1 MNEMLQQFL
10 VESREL
16 ADQATEGLLA
26 LERTPQDADQLDAVF
41 RAVHTLKGSAGIVDF
56 HAMDR
61 AVHAAEDLLSA
72 ARAGKCVLDAAMIGH
87 CLACL
92 DQVLQWLD
100 TIERTG
106 RPPRRVVL
114 ATELVTRASS
124 TGRGRG

>member
-72 ARAGKCVLDAAMIGH
+72 ARAGKCVLD
-87 CLACL
+87 
-92 DQVLQWLD
+92 
-100 TIERTG
+100 
-106 RPPRRVVL
+106 
-114 ATELVTRASS
+114 
-124 TGRGRG
+124 